1 MNKLAVYQDDDLYLI
16 ERNGNYHLHGMVDGK
31 RVRKSCR
38 TSDLAKA
45 KLFLENFRRGHEHG
59 WRDGYEQGDRDWKT
73 VAAMACHRAR
83 SGALKRGIPFELK
96 PAIIYAMMKETN
108 FRCSVSG
115 IPFSKRFAEAGSR
128 DPWGPSIDRI
138 ENRQGYTLENCRIVC
153 LAANLAMNDWGLDVL
168 LRLSRGIHRSSLFVA
183 DELTPNLTSEP
194 SHDDKP
200 MISLM
205 KSA

>member
-1 MNKLAVYQDDDLYLI
+1 MTKLAVYQDDELYLI
-16 ERNGNYHLHGMVDGK
+16 LRNGFYAMHGTLDGK
-31 RVRKSCR
+31 RVRKGCG
-38 TSDLAKA
+38 TKDLAKA
-45 KLFLENFRRGHEHG
+45 KLFLENFRREYEHG
-59 WRDGYEQGDRDWKT
+59 WRDGYEQGDRDWKA

-96 PAIIYAMMKETN
+96 PAIVYAMMKETA

-115 IPFSKRFAEAGSR
+115 IPFSKRFVQAGDR

-138 ENRQGYTLENCRIVC
+138 ENRQGYSLENCRMVC

-183 DELTPNLTSEP
+183 GELTPDVTTEITE
-194 SHDDKP
+194 DDKP
-200 MISLM
+200 LISLV
-205 KSA
+205 K